1 MEKSPVNYIDRD
13 KVSLVE
19 TLYVVVLKK
28 KETGGFI
35 KKYKGYSL
43 LRKGVKPVISVNS
56 ESNKILLKDSL
67 TDKELDIL
75 KKDGLTI
82 EKHDLVIPAEKRSYQ
97 DILKDLLPSEDLVPG
112 SFELLGDIAII
123 FLREKQLEYRYIIGE
138 AIGITHPNIKTV
150 LNKTDKL
157 DNVYRNPVLELIYGV
172 DNRKAIVKES
182 NVKMAFNVSEVYFC
196 SKLSFER
203 SRILNK
209 FKAGDVLIDVTCGIG
224 PFSLRAAKQKNVT
237 VYANDL
243 NPACFKYLQE
253 NIKINKLDKLVYPY
267 CMDGREFIKK
277 LSKMSGSGEIKPIN
291 HYFLNLPAL
300 SVDFLDAFRDVDFD
314 LFKKEP
320 MVHLYCFEELE
331 ENEQEIYN
339 KIKIRV
345 NKAVGD
351 DIYSVIEFLEFT
363 SVKNVS
369 LKKAYVYVN
378 FKFNDIS
385 KQSKQENGDST
396 VQYKNKK
403 VKTE

>member
-1 MEKSPVNYIDRD
+1 
-13 KVSLVE
+13 
-19 TLYVVVLKK
+19 
-28 KETGGFI
+28 
-35 KKYKGYSL
+35 
-43 LRKGVKPVISVNS
+43 
-56 ESNKILLKDSL
+56 
-67 TDKELDIL
+67 
-75 KKDGLTI
+75 
-82 EKHDLVIPAEKRSYQ
+82 
-97 DILKDLLPSEDLVPG
+97 
-112 SFELLGDIAII
+112 
-123 FLREKQLEYRYIIGE
+123 
-138 AIGITHPNIKTV
+138 
-150 LNKTDKL
+150 
-157 DNVYRNPVLELIYGV
+157 
-172 DNRKAIVKES
+172 
-182 NVKMAFNVSEVYFC
+182 
-196 SKLSFER
+196 
-203 SRILNK
+203 
-209 FKAGDVLIDVTCGIG
+209 
-224 PFSLRAAKQKNVT
+224 
-237 VYANDL
+237 
-243 NPACFKYLQE
+243 
-253 NIKINKLDKLVYPY
+253 
-267 CMDGREFIKK
+267 
-277 LSKMSGSGEIKPIN
+277 MSGSGEIKPIN

-396 VQYKNKK
+396 FQYKNKK